1 MKIIGIT
8 GNSGSGK
15 STISKLISK
24 NYEAKIIDA
33 DKIAKEMAKNNG
45 EYLQAIR
52 QAFGNDVIKNNEL
65 DRKKLADIVFLNR
78 AEKEKLDG
86 LTFEYVVE
94 EIKKE
99 LEEKNIKI
107 EIFKADVSKREEAS
121 KLVDYAIEK
130 YKKIDVLINNAGI
143 SQERLFTDIN
153 DEEWN
158 EIIDVNLNSVYYCT
172 KAVIPYM
179 IQRKSGCIINISSIW
194 GVTGGSCE
202 VGYSTSKAAIIGF
215 SKALAK
221 EMGPSNIRINCIAP
235 GIIDT
240 DMNKNL
246 NENDIESIK
255 EEIPL
260 NRIGVS
266 TDIAKCAKWLIED
279 NYTTGQVININGGW
293 YI

>member
-1 MKIIGIT
+1 MLRKH
-8 GNSGSGK
+8 SG
-15 STISKLISK
+15 T
-24 NYEAKIIDA
+24 
-33 DKIAKEMAKNNG
+33 
-45 EYLQAIR
+45 
-52 QAFGNDVIKNNEL
+52 
-65 DRKKLADIVFLNR
+65 
-78 AEKEKLDG
+78 
-86 LTFEYVVE
+86 
-94 EIKKE
+94 
-99 LEEKNIKI
+99 
-107 EIFKADVSKREEAS
+107 
-121 KLVDYAIEK
+121 
-130 YKKIDVLINNAGI
+130 
-143 SQERLFTDIN
+143 
-153 DEEWN
+153 
-158 EIIDVNLNSVYYCT
+158 
-172 KAVIPYM
+172 
-179 IQRKSGCIINISSIW
+179 IINISSIW

-246 NENDIESIK
+246 NENDIEAIK

>member
-1 MKIIGIT
+1 MSKVVLVTGGSRGIGANIVEALAKDGYNVILNYNNSESEARKIQENLLKQNI
-8 GNSGSGK
+8 N
-15 STISKLISK
+15 
-24 NYEAKIIDA
+24 ID
-33 DKIAKEMAKNNG
+33 I
-45 EYLQAIR
+45 YQ
-52 QAFGNDVIKNNEL
+52 
-65 DRKKLADIVFLNR
+65 
-78 AEKEKLDG
+78 
-86 LTFEYVVE
+86 
-94 EIKKE
+94 
-99 LEEKNIKI
+99 
-107 EIFKADVSKREEAS
+107 ADVSNHIEVTG
-121 KLVDYAIEK
+121 LVNYCINK
-130 YKKIDVLINNAGI
+130 YHKIDVLINNAGI
-143 SQERLFTDIN
+143 SQIKLFTDIS
-153 DEEWN
+153 DIEWN
-158 EIIDVNLNSVYYCT
+158 N
-172 KAVIPYM
+172 M
-179 IQRKSGCIINISSIW
+179 IQTNLTSAFYTIKDTLPSMIHHKSGCIINISSIW

>member
-1 MKIIGIT
+1 MSKVVLVTGGSRGIGANIVEALAKDGYNVILNYNNSENEARKIQENLLKQNI
-8 GNSGSGK
+8 N
-15 STISKLISK
+15 
-24 NYEAKIIDA
+24 ID
-33 DKIAKEMAKNNG
+33 I
-45 EYLQAIR
+45 YQ
-52 QAFGNDVIKNNEL
+52 
-65 DRKKLADIVFLNR
+65 
-78 AEKEKLDG
+78 
-86 LTFEYVVE
+86 
-94 EIKKE
+94 
-99 LEEKNIKI
+99 
-107 EIFKADVSKREEAS
+107 ADVSNHIEVTG
-121 KLVDYAIEK
+121 LVNYCINK
-130 YKKIDVLINNAGI
+130 YHKIDVLINNAGI
-143 SQERLFTDIN
+143 SQIKLFTDIS
-153 DEEWN
+153 DIEWN
-158 EIIDVNLNSVYYCT
+158 N
-172 KAVIPYM
+172 M
-179 IQRKSGCIINISSIW
+179 IQTNLTSAFYTIKDTLPSMIHHKSGCIINISSIW

-246 NENDIESIK
+246 NENDIEAIK

>member
-1 MKIIGIT
+1 MNKVIIVTGGSRGIGASTVKLLAKDDNKIIL
-8 GNSGSGK
+8 NYNK
-15 STISKLISK
+15 SE
-24 NYEAKIIDA
+24 EAAKKI
-33 DKIAKEMAKNNG
+33 
-45 EYLQAIR
+45 Q
-52 QAFGNDVIKNNEL
+52 
-65 DRKKLADIVFLNR
+65 
-78 AEKEKLDG
+78 
-86 LTFEYVVE
+86 
-94 EIKKE
+94 KE
-99 LEEKNIKI
+99 LENENIKI
-107 EIFKADVSKREEAS
+107 DTIKADVSKKADVLAMIS
-121 KLVDYAIEK
+121 YVIEK
-130 YKKIDVLINNAGI
+130 YDRIDVLINNAGI

-179 IQRKSGCIINISSIW
+179 IQKKCGCIINISSIW

-202 VGYSTSKAAIIGF
+202 VGYSTSKAAIIGL

-246 NENDIESIK
+246 NENDIENIK

-260 NRIGVS
+260 NRIGL
-266 TDIAKCAKWLIED
+266 TEDIAKCAKWLIED

>member
-1 MKIIGIT
+1 MNKVIIVTGGSRGIGASIVRILAKDDNKIIL
-8 GNSGSGK
+8 NYNK
-15 STISKLISK
+15 SE
-24 NYEAKIIDA
+24 EAAKKI
-33 DKIAKEMAKNNG
+33 
-45 EYLQAIR
+45 Q
-52 QAFGNDVIKNNEL
+52 
-65 DRKKLADIVFLNR
+65 
-78 AEKEKLDG
+78 
-86 LTFEYVVE
+86 
-94 EIKKE
+94 KE
-99 LEEKNIKI
+99 LENENIKI
-107 EIFKADVSKREEAS
+107 DIIKADVSKKADVLAMIS
-121 KLVDYAIEK
+121 YVIEK
-130 YKKIDVLINNAGI
+130 YHRIDVLINNAGI

-246 NENDIESIK
+246 NENDIEAIK

-266 TDIAKCAKWLIED
+266 TDIAKCTKWLIED